1 MLRLGASTAGR
12 LLSASFARNK
22 VAAEAGKTGIKVR
35 VIQSIEFRTS
45 LRKINDPIQ
54 SLDAALDKKAGSRRM
69 TETALAAK
77 AGAKVL
83 KKLNEHR
90 NSMGKIQARQREQLR
105 QKIRMVVT
113 SNHPDKSSLLNG
125 LTKEAKSLNVPK
137 DKLKLWLGADA
148 KSLLVYF
155 DGPGEIFA
163 MAEIVDRFAKT
174 NQSHKTV
181 Y

>member
-1 MLRLGASTAGR
+1 
-12 LLSASFARNK
+12 
-22 VAAEAGKTGIKVR
+22 
-35 VIQSIEFRTS
+35 
-45 LRKINDPIQ
+45 
-54 SLDAALDKKAGSRRM
+54 M

-90 NSMGKIQARQREQLR
+90 NSMGKIASRQREQLR
-105 QKIRMVVT
+105 QRIRMVVT
-113 SNHPDKSSLLNG
+113 SNHPDKSSLLNE
-125 LTKEAKSLNVPK
+125 LVKEAKALNVPK

-163 MAEIVDRFAKT
+163 MAEIVDRYSKIFT
-174 NQSHKTV
+174 SC
-181 Y
+181 